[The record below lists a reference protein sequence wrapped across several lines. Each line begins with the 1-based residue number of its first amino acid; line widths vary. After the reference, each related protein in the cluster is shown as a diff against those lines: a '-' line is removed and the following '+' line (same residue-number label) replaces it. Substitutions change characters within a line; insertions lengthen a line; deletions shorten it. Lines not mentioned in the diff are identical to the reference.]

1 MRNITAIIIRKVRW
15 SSGSVHSLVSKQ
27 KQTDQ
32 TKKEDLLIHSAR
44 GIYLYE
50 KIVQRIILP
59 KFSVRDLIEFFSFD
73 PQT

>member
-50 KIVQRIILP
+50 KIV
-59 KFSVRDLIEFFSFD
+59 
-73 PQT
+73 